1 MLAIMLAAALIAAPP
16 QTQQQADRDLEAA
29 IRARFAKSKI
39 AEEKFTVRAQGGV
52 VYLEGKTD
60 VIQRKGTATRLA
72 KLAGAKRVVNK
83 IEISEAARAKA
94 SANLKKGR
102 RRVQVK
108 RSEPRSE
115 RAP

>member
-1 MLAIMLAAALIAAPP
+1 MLVLVLAAALAAPV
-16 QTQQQADRDLEAA
+16 QQSADRDLETA
-29 IRARFAKSKI
+29 IRARFQKSKI
-39 AEEKFTVRAQGGV
+39 AAENFKVRVQGGV
-52 VYLEGKTD
+52 AYVEGRTE

-72 KLAGAKRVVNK
+72 KAAGAKQVVNR
-83 IEISEAARAKA
+83 IEISEAARARA

>member
-1 MLAIMLAAALIAAPP
+1 MVAVLLAVALAAAP
-16 QTQQQADRDLEAA
+16 QIADRELEAA
-29 IRARFAKSKI
+29 VKARFQKSKI
-39 AEEKFTVRAQGGV
+39 AADNFQVKVQGGV
-52 VYLEGKTD
+52 VYLDGRTD

-72 KLAGAKRVVNK
+72 RLAGAKQVVNR
-83 IEISEAARAKA
+83 IAISEAARLKA

-108 RSEPRSE
+108 RGEPRSE